1 MYRHI
6 LIPTDGSEVSQK
18 GVIAGLGLAKT
29 LGARV
34 TLLTVSEALPAF
46 ADATGF
52 GAPPVDLSDYW
63 AAQEETAKRALDA
76 AKTLADQSGVSAE
89 TLHIPRALPAE
100 AIVET
105 ATSKGCDLIVMASHG
120 RRGVGRLLMGSQTAE
135 VLTHSPV
142 PVLVVK

>member
-1 MYRHI
+1 MYRYI

-76 AKTLADQSGVSAE
+76 AKTLADQSGAR
-89 TLHIPRALPAE
+89 PRPCTFPAPCRPRRSSRLRHPK
-100 AIVET
+100 A
-105 ATSKGCDLIVMASHG
+105 AT
-120 RRGVGRLLMGSQTAE
+120 
-135 VLTHSPV
+135 
-142 PVLVVK
+142 